1 VRRRGTLALAL
12 GLVLVSAAGAAAE
25 VAFYNPLPPDV
36 YDPLLGIEADGRI
49 PKVILPADLP
59 EPGRW
64 RYIPEGRLKPGNVL
78 QRFLVSS
85 FVAPTVF
92 FESDVGAG
100 GGISLTDIDFR
111 GQRRQEFLGAF
122 VTYTSEGQQRYR
134 LLWRRWLHHRNL
146 ADGGVALEERSY
158 VGAGGGYEKTLTR
171 RFFGL
176 GPDTA
181 PGAESS
187 YADEVFSVGFGG
199 ELALPGPGGDWIAS
213 AGLGGEHHD
222 LGPGR
227 VSGRPATGQ
236 EFPALFDAADDYT
249 ALTVS
254 AGLRWDTRDSQ
265 HQPYRGWR
273 VGMVVD
279 APLWQNTGD
288 GGALF
293 SAYGNVAIPLP
304 PFLHRGGDRDE
315 ENPPTD
321 VLALGVGVLASAGNL
336 PFFARPSLGGSQ
348 ILRGYIQNRFT
359 DDTAWYAVAEYRL
372 WVIPRGFRLTRSIRI
387 ERVGLAPFVEVGTVA
402 DDLGG
407 LVRARQ
413 HTSYG
418 IGLRASLERIAVFRL
433 DVGFSGEGPN
443 VTFGFGLPF

>member
-1 VRRRGTLALAL
+1 VRRRGPLVLAL
-12 GLVLVSAAGAAAE
+12 GLALGSATGAAAE
-25 VAFYNPLPPDV
+25 VAFYHPLPPV

-49 PKVILPADLP
+49 PKVVLPADLP

-92 FESDVGAG
+92 FESDVGVG

-111 GQRRQEFLGAF
+111 GQRRREFLGAF

-176 GPDTA
+176 GPDTP

-187 YADEVFSVGFGG
+187 YTDEVFSVGFGG
-199 ELALPGPGGDWIAS
+199 ELALPGPGGEWIAS

-227 VSGRPATGQ
+227 VSGRP
-236 EFPALFDAADDYT
+236 P
-249 ALTVS
+249 
-254 AGLRWDTRDSQ
+254 
-265 HQPYRGWR
+265 RGR
-273 VGMVVD
+273 NS
-279 APLWQNTGD
+279 PR
-288 GGALF
+288 
-293 SAYGNVAIPLP
+293 S
-304 PFLHRGGDRDE
+304 
-315 ENPPTD
+315 
-321 VLALGVGVLASAGNL
+321 S
-336 PFFARPSLGGSQ
+336 ARP
-348 ILRGYIQNRFT
+348 T
-359 DDTAWYAVAEYRL
+359 T
-372 WVIPRGFRLTRSIRI
+372 TRPSR
-387 ERVGLAPFVEVGTVA
+387 
-402 DDLGG
+402 
-407 LVRARQ
+407 
-413 HTSYG
+413 
-418 IGLRASLERIAVFRL
+418 
-433 DVGFSGEGPN
+433 
-443 VTFGFGLPF
+443 